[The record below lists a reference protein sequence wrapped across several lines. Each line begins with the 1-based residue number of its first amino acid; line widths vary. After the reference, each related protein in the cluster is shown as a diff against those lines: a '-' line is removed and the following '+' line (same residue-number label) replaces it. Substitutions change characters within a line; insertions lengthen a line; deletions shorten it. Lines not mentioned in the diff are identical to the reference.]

1 MKAMEDQ
8 VVQEEPGY
16 QDDEVN
22 LLLIENYM
30 QQMFKGIL
38 TVLRNPWRDRRSQK
52 TIREFNAF
60 KILFQSTTKK
70 ISFPMSLYSL
80 ALQVIFINLTKA
92 VHGF

>member
-22 LLLIENYM
+22 LWLIENYV
-30 QQMFKGIL
+30 QQMFEGCLI
-38 TVLRNPWRDRRSQK
+38 VLRNPWRDRRSPK

-60 KILFQSTTKK
+60 KILFQSNTKK
-70 ISFPMSLYSL
+70 ISSP
-80 ALQVIFINLTKA
+80 
-92 VHGF
+92 